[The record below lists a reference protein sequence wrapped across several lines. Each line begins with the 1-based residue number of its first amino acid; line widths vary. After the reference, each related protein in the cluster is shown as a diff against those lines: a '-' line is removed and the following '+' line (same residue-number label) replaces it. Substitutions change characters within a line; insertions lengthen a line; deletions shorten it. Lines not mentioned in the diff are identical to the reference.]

1 MNVVKRII
9 FEIIFVILLCILLP
23 WHITWGCILMVY
35 ECVKVYPGEIYELS
49 RRIVYNSDEEEN
61 S

>member
-9 FEIIFVILLCILLP
+9 FEIIFVVLLCILMP
-23 WHITWGCILMVY
+23 WHIIWGCILMVY
-35 ECVKVYPGEIYELS
+35 ECIKVYPSEIYELS
-49 RRIVYNSDEEEN
+49 RRIVYNSDEEE

>member
-1 MNVVKRII
+1 MSVVKRII
-9 FEIIFVILLCILLP
+9 FEILFVVLFCILMP
-23 WHITWGCILMVY
+23 WHIIWGCTLMIY

-49 RRIVYNSDEEEN
+49 RRIVYNNDEEEN